1 MVNKPDTGEKKN
13 LMTTR
18 HEENSGD
25 GHEDGVP
32 QDEVLGVKPR
42 AFEVKFL
49 LKVGDILPQDEV
61 VSLIP
66 RAFEVHLLELLL
78 KVGEPLAQDEV
89 IGVKPRGFKDLELTA
104 IGLEDIL
111 KHSSNDHS
119 ARHIYTGTDMPSMQR
134 AQMLLMER
142 ADLMR
147 KKHKLKRDMENAVE
161 FRNHIKH
168 RARVQAI
175 RERRDVILE
184 QVRQIVDMEVKLFK
198 TWLPVHSN
206 D

>member
-13 LMTTR
+13 LMTAR
-18 HEENSGD
+18 HKENSRD

-42 AFEVKFL
+42 AFEVDL
-49 LKVGDILPQDEV
+49 LAQDEIFGVKPRAFKVHLVELLPKVGDILAQDEV
-61 VSLIP
+61 ISVIP
-66 RAFEVHLLELLL
+66 RAFEVCLVEFLL

-111 KHSSNDHS
+111 KHSLNDHS
-119 ARHIYTGTDMPSMQR
+119 AQHIYTGTDMPSMQR

-142 ADLMR
+142 ADL
-147 KKHKLKRDMENAVE
+147 
-161 FRNHIKH
+161 I
-168 RARVQAI
+168 
-175 RERRDVILE
+175 
-184 QVRQIVDMEVKLFK
+184 FK

>member
-13 LMTTR
+13 LMTAR
-18 HEENSGD
+18 HKENSRD

-42 AFEVKFL
+42 AFKASLVELLLKVGVLLAQDEVFGVKPRAFKVHLVEL
-49 LKVGDILPQDEV
+49 LPKVGDILAQDEV
-61 VSLIP
+61 ISVIP
-66 RAFEVHLLELLL
+66 RAFEVHLLEMLL

-89 IGVKPRGFKDLELTA
+89 IGVKPRGFKDLKLMA

-111 KHSSNDHS
+111 KHSLNDHS
-119 ARHIYTGTDMPSMQR
+119 AQHIYTGTDMPSMQR

-142 ADLMR
+142 ADL
-147 KKHKLKRDMENAVE
+147 
-161 FRNHIKH
+161 I
-168 RARVQAI
+168 
-175 RERRDVILE
+175 
-184 QVRQIVDMEVKLFK
+184 FK